1 MIEETGNPGTGKE
14 HEAQAL
20 AQDGFCEA
28 FQKGTARTSLKHSK
42 ATRALLNLL
51 VVASSSLIYGISA
64 AS

>member
-1 MIEETGNPGTGKE
+1 MIEEIGNPERDKE

-20 AQDGFCEA
+20 AQDGFCEV

-51 VVASSSLIYGISA
+51 VVASSSLIYGILA